1 MTLADKVISDLTAA
15 MKAQD
20 KTRVD
25 VLRMAKTALKNQEIE
40 VGQTLSDEQALKVI
54 QKEVKQRRESQK
66 EFENAGRTDLAS
78 KEAAEIEI
86 LENYLPTQLS
96 PEELAG
102 IVDQAI
108 SEANANSMQDM
119 GKVMG
124 IATKLAQGR
133 ADGAQ
138 ISALVKEKLS
148 G

>member
-86 LENYLPTQLS
+86 IGES
-96 PEELAG
+96 HA
-102 IVDQAI
+102 
-108 SEANANSMQDM
+108 
-119 GKVMG
+119 
-124 IATKLAQGR
+124 
-133 ADGAQ
+133 
-138 ISALVKEKLS
+138 
-148 G
+148 